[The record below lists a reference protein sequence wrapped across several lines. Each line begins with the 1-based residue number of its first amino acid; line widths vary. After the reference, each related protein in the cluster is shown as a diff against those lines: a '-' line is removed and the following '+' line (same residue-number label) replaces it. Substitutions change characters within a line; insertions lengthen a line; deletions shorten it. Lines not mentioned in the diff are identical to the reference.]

1 MDLAAA
7 ALVTPGEL
15 VFTAGRVATLAE
27 DAPYQWISH
36 LQRPAGAIEAA
47 EKDMDEF
54 LAALLCSP
62 ALEVPAE
69 LRYEEVT
76 IQPRPSLR
84 IRAADPSVHGA
95 RKLRTELSFELFG
108 HTPGVDWP
116 EKRRR
121 ILFQHRLQLV
131 LQLCAAYSRI
141 GLLVRLK
148 SLVEVWCMGLEHAGG

>member
-15 VFTAGRVATLAE
+15 VFTAGRVAPLAE

-36 LQRPAGAIEAA
+36 LQRPAGGIEAA

-69 LRYEEVT
+69 LRYEEE
-76 IQPRPSLR
+76 QSSRGPACEFAPR
-84 IRAADPSVHGA
+84 IRPCTSRESCG
-95 RKLRTELSFELFG
+95 RNCPFE
-108 HTPGVDWP
+108 
-116 EKRRR
+116 
-121 ILFQHRLQLV
+121 
-131 LQLCAAYSRI
+131 
-141 GLLVRLK
+141 
-148 SLVEVWCMGLEHAGG
+148 